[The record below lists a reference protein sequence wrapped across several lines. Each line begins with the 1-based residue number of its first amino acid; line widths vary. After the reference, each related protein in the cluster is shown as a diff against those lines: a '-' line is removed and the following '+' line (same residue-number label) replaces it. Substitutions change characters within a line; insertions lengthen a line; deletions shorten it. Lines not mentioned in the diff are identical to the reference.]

1 MQKIIKEMDDL
12 LWFVVLAIVLLIL
25 YRNNCFVSTMMT
37 KIIGTSKYKAPL
49 PLGTLGWPFIGET
62 VDFVSCAYSDRP
74 ESFMDKR
81 RRM

>member
-1 MQKIIKEMDDL
+1 MDNIWIVFVTVFL
-12 LWFVVLAIVLLIL
+12 LCTVIL
-25 YRNNCFVSTMMT
+25 YRNRLSLML
-37 KIIGTSKYKAPL
+37 KSKRKKNKL

-62 VDFVSCAYSDRP
+62 IEFVSCAYSDRP

>member
-1 MQKIIKEMDDL
+1 MDNIWIVFVTVFL
-12 LWFVVLAIVLLIL
+12 LCTVIL
-25 YRNNCFVSTMMT
+25 YRNRLSLML
-37 KIIGTSKYKAPL
+37 KSKRKKNKL

-62 VDFVSCAYSDRP
+62 VEFVSCAYSDRP

>member
-1 MQKIIKEMDDL
+1 MDNIWIVFVTVFL
-12 LWFVVLAIVLLIL
+12 LCTVIL
-25 YRNNCFVSTMMT
+25 YRNRLSLML
-37 KIIGTSKYKAPL
+37 KSKRKNKL

-62 VDFVSCAYSDRP
+62 VEFVSCAYSDRP